1 MFKLINTSLLVLL
14 IILTIG
20 SPGHGQSDILQ
31 PGPSQPNSPQLAGAY
46 SLEEIVGLARS
57 ESPAALRAATIKE
70 NRYWQYRTYL
80 SDFKPQ
86 LVLDGRESYAKEVI
100 PVQQSD
106 GSIDYPSVHQNR
118 AGLSMSLEQQIG
130 FSGSRI
136 FLSSSLDRFD
146 NFLAGQSRYGGN
158 PVFIGI
164 SQPLFRF
171 NQLRW
176 SRRIEPLR
184 YEESQKEYTEEQE
197 AIAVDATELF
207 FDLLLSQVSLQI
219 ASLNLANNDTIYKSA
234 VGRFELGK
242 VSKGEL
248 LQLELTLM
256 RSRQQLARA
265 RLDSEI
271 TALRLKSYI
280 GINDKD
286 SITLLPPADIPAF
299 KVDIGIALLEAA
311 ENRQAAIAF
320 TRQRL
325 EAEREL
331 ARARGSSGLNASLTA
346 TYGLTNQGKLF
357 TDVYKSMAS
366 QQAIMLNFSV
376 PIIDWG
382 RQRSRLK
389 TAEANQQLVNY
400 TVAQDRINF
409 EQEIYTQ
416 IKLFEM
422 LREQTAIA
430 AKSDNIAQRRYDAS
444 RQRYLIGRISITDL
458 NIAMQEKDEARR
470 SYIAALR
477 DFWVSYYRLR
487 QLTLFDFEAGKR
499 INMD

>member
-1 MFKLINTSLLVLL
+1 MNKIIKAILLVLL
-14 IILTIG
+14 IMLSIG
-20 SPGHGQSDILQ
+20 SRSHGQSDTFQ
-31 PGPSQPNSPQLAGAY
+31 PDNSPPPGAL
-46 SLEEIVGLARS
+46 SLEEVVRLARG
-57 ESPAALRAATIKE
+57 ESPVSLRAATMKE

-86 LVLDGRESYAKEVI
+86 LVLDGRESYINEVI
-100 PVQQSD
+100 PVQQPD
-106 GSIDYPSVHQNR
+106 GAIDYRAVHQNR

-130 FSGSRI
+130 LTGSRI

-146 NFLAGQSRYGGN
+146 NFLMDKTRYGGN
-158 PVFIGI
+158 PAFIGI

-176 SRRIEPLR
+176 NRKIEPLR
-184 YEESQKEYTEEQE
+184 YEESQKEYAEELE

-207 FDLLLSQVSLQI
+207 FDLLLSQVSLHI
-219 ASLNLANNDTIYKSA
+219 ARVNLANNDTIYQIA
-234 VGRFELGK
+234 EGRYQLGK
-242 VSKGEL
+242 VSEGEL

-265 RLDSEI
+265 RLDVET

-280 GINDKD
+280 GINDND
-286 SITLLPPADIPAF
+286 SISLLPPADIPAF
-299 KVDIGIALLEAA
+299 NVDIGTALQEASA
-311 ENRQAAIAF
+311 NRQAVISF
-320 TRQRL
+320 KRQRL

-331 ARARGSSGLNASLTA
+331 ARARGSSGLNAELTA
-346 TYGLTNQGKLF
+346 TYGLTNQGQAF
-357 TDVYKSMAS
+357 TDVYQSPAS

-382 RQRSRLK
+382 RQRSRVK
-389 TAEANQQLVNY
+389 TAEANQQLVEY
-400 TVAQDRINF
+400 TVAQDQINF
-409 EQEIYTQ
+409 EQEIYTLV
-416 IKLFEM
+416 KLFEM

-430 AKSDNIAQRRYDAS
+430 ATSDDIAQRRYDAS

-477 DFWVSYYRLR
+477 DFWLAHYRLR
-487 QLTLFDFEAGKR
+487 QLTLYDFGKAEQ
-499 INMD
+499 IVPGF